1 MAKKQEIQ
9 SMVESLAEFKM
20 TKNIDSA
27 TLIGV
32 LEESFRSVIAKH
44 FGTDENF
51 SVVVNP
57 NNGDLEIYQSLE
69 VVADGEVIDP
79 AKQIALSQLPE
90 DDNDFEI
97 GEEYVKSID
106 FSRDL
111 GGRRNILTLR
121 QTLQSKV
128 LELEHEN
135 VYNHFVA
142 RKGQLVSAKV
152 YQIWKS
158 EVLLIDDEEHE
169 LHLRKEHQI
178 PSDFYKKGETV
189 RCVIYDV
196 DYRNNNPKIY
206 VSRTHEDFLRRLLE
220 NEVPEIQDGIITIQN
235 VARIPGERA
244 KITVETDDERIDPVG
259 ACVGQQGSR
268 IRSIVR
274 ELRNENI
281 DVIPHTSNKL
291 LLMQRALSPA
301 QITRVDFDE
310 ERHLANVF
318 MPADQVAVAIGK
330 GGMNIKLAAKLTGY
344 EIDVYRDGMEAQ
356 VVDDI
361 RLDEFADEIDQWVID
376 AIKGIGFETARA
388 VLGAPRQMLV
398 DKADLEEE
406 QVDDIIRIL
415 KAEFDEE

>member
-69 VVADGEVIDP
+69 VVADGEVVDP

>member
-57 NNGDLEIYQSLE
+57 NNGDLEIYQNLE

-79 AKQIALSQLPE
+79 TKQIALSQLPE
-90 DDNDFEI
+90 DDNDFEV

-135 VYNHFVA
+135 VYNHFIA
-142 RKGQLVSAKV
+142 RKGQLISAKV

-158 EVLLIDDEEHE
+158 EVLLIDEDEHE

-178 PSDFYKKGETV
+178 PSDFYKKGEMV
-189 RCVIYDV
+189 RCVISDV

-220 NEVPEIQDGIITIQN
+220 LEVPEIQDGIITVHNI
-235 VARIPGERA
+235 ARIPGERA
-244 KITVETDDERIDPVG
+244 KITVESEDERIDPVG
-259 ACVGQQGSR
+259 SCVGQQGSR
-268 IRSIVR
+268 IRGIVR

-291 LLMQRALSPA
+291 LLMQRALAPA
-301 QITRVDFDE
+301 RISRVEFDD
-310 ERHLANVF
+310 ERHTANVF
-318 MPADQVAVAIGK
+318 MEADQVAVAIGR

-356 VVDDI
+356 VLDDI
-361 RLDEFADEIDQWVID
+361 RLDEFADEIDGWVID
-376 AIKGIGFETARA
+376 AIKSVGFETARA

-398 DKADLEEE
+398 DKADLEEDT
-406 QVDDIIRIL
+406 VDEVIRIL